1 MELEFTSDEEREEQT
16 EIFTEMKTDI
26 ENNDELSDNEKERQI
41 KQLELEY
48 TQIQERWRAEDLQ
61 QEHQEEEYL
70 TRNQSFFHD

>member
-26 ENNDELSDNEKERQI
+26 ESNDELSDNEKVRQI

>member
-26 ENNDELSDNEKERQI
+26 ESNDELSDNEKERQI